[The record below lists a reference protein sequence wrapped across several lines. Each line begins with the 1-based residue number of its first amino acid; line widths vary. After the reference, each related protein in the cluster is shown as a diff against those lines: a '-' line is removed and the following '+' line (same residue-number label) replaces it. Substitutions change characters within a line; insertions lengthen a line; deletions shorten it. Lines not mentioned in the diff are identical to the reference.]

1 MQRSIL
7 NTEKTHTVSFSV
19 RFQLHV
25 ESKFIGLLIRC
36 KLSSLGEIF
45 YWHKAESEHQRFN
58 SIAN

>member
-45 YWHKAESEHQRFN
+45 
-58 SIAN
+58 